1 MSRLIRGISK
11 NARFVLVDTKD
22 IVQEAL
28 NIHRCSPT
36 VISAFGR
43 LLSAGVMMGATLK
56 GNDVL
61 TLRTM
66 TDGLLSSMVVT
77 VDKDGVKGYVSNPE
91 VDLPAKE
98 NGQPNVQELVGKG
111 TLNVIKDL
119 GLKDPYVGVST
130 IESGEIAYDIAYYYV
145 TSEQTPTVIALGV
158 DLENETTV
166 RSAGGYMIQ
175 LLPDAEES
183 FIVELEKKIE
193 AIRNVTELFKGGMDL
208 ERMEWNG
215 MEWNLLYEDMND
227 ETHEKLI
234 EPYEILDSKEIKY
247 NCNCDRE
254 KFYKGIITLGKEQ
267 LEEIL
272 AERGEVEAEC
282 HFCGKRYSFKR
293 EDLGEIL

>member
-36 VISAFGR
+36 VITAFGR

-208 ERMEWNG
+208 ERILH
-215 MEWNLLYEDMND
+215 LLYEDMND

>member
-208 ERMEWNG
+208 ERILH
-215 MEWNLLYEDMND
+215 LLYEDMND

>member
-61 TLRTM
+61 TLRTI

-208 ERMEWNG
+208 ERILH
-215 MEWNLLYEDMND
+215 LLYEDMND

>member
-208 ERMEWNG
+208 ERILH
-215 MEWNLLYEDMND
+215 LLYEDMND

-234 EPYEILDSKEIKY
+234 EAYEILDSKEIKY

>member
-28 NIHRCSPT
+28 SIHRCSPT

-208 ERMEWNG
+208 ERILH
-215 MEWNLLYEDMND
+215 LLYEDMND

-234 EPYEILDSKEIKY
+234 EPYEILGSKEIKY

>member
-208 ERMEWNG
+208 ERILH
-215 MEWNLLYEDMND
+215 LLYEDMND

-234 EPYEILDSKEIKY
+234 ESYEILDSKEIKY

>member
-1 MSRLIRGISK
+1 MRRLIRGISK

-91 VDLPAKE
+91 ADLPAKE

-175 LLPDAEES
+175 LLPDAEER

-208 ERMEWNG
+208 ERILH
-215 MEWNLLYEDMND
+215 LLYEDMND

>member
-1 MSRLIRGISK
+1 MSRLIRGVSK

-28 NIHRCSPT
+28 DIHKCSPIA
-36 VISAFGR
+36 ISAFGR

-56 GNDVL
+56 GNDIL

-66 TDGLLSSMVVT
+66 TDGPLSSMVVT
-77 VDKDGVKGYVSNPE
+77 VDNNGVKGYVSNPE
-91 VDLPAKE
+91 ADLPAKE
-98 NGQPNVQELVGKG
+98 NGQPDVQGLVGRG

-183 FIVELEKKIE
+183 FIVELEKKIG
-193 AIRNVTELFKGGMDL
+193 AIRSVTELFKGGMDI
-208 ERMEWNG
+208 ERILH
-215 MEWNLLYEDMND
+215 LLYEDMND
-227 ETHEKLI
+227 ETHEKLV
-234 EPYEILDSKEIKY
+234 ESYEILESKEIKY

-254 KFYKGIITLGKEQ
+254 KFYKGVITLGKEQ

-272 AERGEVEAEC
+272 AERGAVEAEC

>member
-1 MSRLIRGISK
+1 MSKLIRGISK

-28 NIHRCSPT
+28 DIHKCSPT
-36 VISAFGR
+36 AISAFGR
-43 LLSAGVMMGATLK
+43 LLSAGEMMGATLK
-56 GNDVL
+56 GDDIL
-61 TLRTM
+61 TLRTT
-66 TDGLLSSMVVT
+66 TDGPLSSMVVT
-77 VDKDGVKGYVSNPE
+77 VDKDGIKGYVSNPE
-91 VDLPAKE
+91 ADLPAKE
-98 NGQPNVQELVGKG
+98 NGQPDVQGLVGRG

-119 GLKDPYVGVST
+119 GLKDPYVGVSS

-175 LLPDAEES
+175 LLPNAEEE
-183 FIVELEKKIE
+183 FIVELEKKIG
-193 AIRNVTELFKGGMDL
+193 AIRSVSELFRGGMDL
-208 ERMEWNG
+208 ERILH
-215 MEWNLLYEDMND
+215 LLYEDMND
-227 ETHEKLI
+227 ENHEKLV
-234 EPYEILDSKEIKY
+234 ESYEILDSKEIKY
-247 NCNCDRE
+247 NCKCDRD

-272 AERGEVEAEC
+272 DEKGEVEAEC

>member
-1 MSRLIRGISK
+1 MSRSIRGISK

-77 VDKDGVKGYVSNPE
+77 VDKDGVKGYVSNPK

-130 IESGEIAYDIAYYYV
+130 IENGEIAYDIAYYYV

-183 FIVELEKKIE
+183 FTVELEKKIE

-208 ERMEWNG
+208 ERILH
-215 MEWNLLYEDMND
+215 LLYEDMND

-267 LEEIL
+267 LAEIL

-282 HFCGKRYSFKR
+282 HFCGKRYSFRR

>member
-1 MSRLIRGISK
+1 MSRSIRGISK

-119 GLKDPYVGVST
+119 GLKDSYVGVST

-208 ERMEWNG
+208 ERILH
-215 MEWNLLYEDMND
+215 LLYEDMND

>member
-208 ERMEWNG
+208 ERILH
-215 MEWNLLYEDMND
+215 LLYEDMND

-234 EPYEILDSKEIKY
+234 ELYEILDSKEIKY

>member
-11 NARFVLVDTKD
+11 NARFVLVDTKG

-208 ERMEWNG
+208 ERILH
-215 MEWNLLYEDMND
+215 LLYEDMND

>member
-91 VDLPAKE
+91 ADLPAKE

-175 LLPDAEES
+175 LLPDAEER

-208 ERMEWNG
+208 ERILH
-215 MEWNLLYEDMND
+215 LLYEDMND